1 MRKIQLRHNIAIDY
15 VRGVAMMV
23 IVTCHFFMFGGVP
36 GWEPLGQWFAGVG
49 NFLFFAI
56 SALLFGLQYEG
67 KGSAC
72 FLPLTFLRKRFIR
85 LFPSLWIFLSI
96 WLVIQIFI
104 LKEDVS
110 PIKVIMNFLGGCWFA
125 KLPSIGHL
133 WFITMVIICYIMYV
147 TVANNKLQIGVKL
160 RDMGGHF
167 WIVLLCSSMMIEL
180 AMDSVN
186 IPGYLFVV
194 LFYSLFF
201 FIKASKVI
209 KYAND
214 IPLSRLLLLLVVS
227 NSIAL
232 VLSYHQDLFLAL
244 SFYRF
249 ASCLAGFS
257 WLLLMLRLNKK
268 FKYDKALLF
277 ISSYS
282 YELFLVHHIFCCG
295 TFSIIKLSNSILLNY
310 GLLWICAFCAAII
323 LKFMG
328 DRIYKRL
335 IVT

>member
-1 MRKIQLRHNIAIDY
+1 MSNIQFRHNIAIDY
-15 VRGVAMMV
+15 VRGIAMME

-67 KGSAC
+67 KGSTC
-72 FLPLTFLRKRFIR
+72 FLPLTFLRKRFMR

-96 WLVIQIFI
+96 WLVIQIFF
-104 LKEDVS
+104 LKNDVA

-147 TVANNKLQIGVKL
+147 IVANEKLHICVKL
-160 RDMGGHF
+160 RDVGGRF
-167 WIVLLCSSMMIEL
+167 WIVFLCLSMMFEL
-180 AMDSVN
+180 AIDSFN
-186 IPGYLFVV
+186 IPGYLIVI

-209 KYAND
+209 KYANG
-214 IPLSRLLLLLVVS
+214 ITLSRLLLLLVVS

-232 VLSYHQDLFLAL
+232 VLSYHQDLFFAL

-249 ASCLAGFS
+249 VSCLAGFS

-268 FKYDKALLF
+268 FKYDRALLF
-277 ISSYS
+277 VSSYS

-310 GLLWICAFCAAII
+310 GLLWICALCAAIM
-323 LKFMG
+323 LKFIG

-335 IVT
+335 IVA